1 MEARRQNMQHPQP
14 MPLQSQTRGGRQ
26 PQQVPPQGAQP
37 QGAGVPK
44 EQMPPKRAGESQE
57 PQQVPPKKA
66 GESQKP
72 HQIPPQKQEPDVTS
86 ETVIPDKTDKEKEK
100 DGESKL

>member
-14 MPLQSQTRGGRQ
+14 MPPQSQARGGRQ

-37 QGAGVPK
+37 QDAGVPK

-57 PQQVPPKKA
+57 PQQV
-66 GESQKP
+66 
-72 HQIPPQKQEPDVTS
+72 PPQKQEPDVTS